1 MIKMNTMKELKSFLL
16 LWISQAVSALGT
28 AMTEYALIVW
38 TYRQQGTA
46 LSITLLT
53 LCSFAPTILFRFVA
67 GAIADRW
74 NKKRIMLAAD
84 LLAACGTF
92 SVCLLYAFSALRVW
106 HLYLINILLS
116 FMNAFQE
123 PAAFVATSLLVPKE
137 HYARA
142 SGLQGFSSAAVSI
155 LAPALSAALLS
166 FGGLKVVL
174 ICDLCSF
181 SVAFIVLLLFI
192 RIPIIERTEKQQR
205 EPLGK
210 ACAEGFRFLRSQAVL
225 LRLILF
231 MTCVNFLA
239 KMSNDGLLS
248 PFVLARTGDD
258 QRILGLVQSFVAL
271 GVMAGSLIVTWMKP
285 VKNRLKLIGISTALV
300 FSGNILQGLSRHPA
314 VWCAAAFG
322 AYAMAA
328 VMNAH
333 MTVFMRD
340 QVPLELQGRVFSA
353 ESTLK
358 NCAIPLGLF
367 LGGLLADDVFEP
379 LMMADSPLQGWLV
392 PFFGEGMG
400 AGIAAQFFVMGVLG
414 IILCLTYLFRERL
427 KNDKNDI
434 NGSGSHPAAAGRK
447 RFG

>member
-1 MIKMNTMKELKSFLL
+1 MKKPNALKGLKSFLL
-16 LWISQAVSALGT
+16 LWSSQAVSSLGT

-38 TYRQQGTA
+38 TYRQEGTA

-53 LCSFAPTILFRFVA
+53 LCSFAPTILFRFAA

-74 NKKRIMLAAD
+74 DKKRIMLTAD
-84 LLAACGTF
+84 LFAACGTF
-92 SVCLLYAFSALRVW
+92 SVFLLYTFSALRVW

-137 HYARA
+137 QYARV
-142 SGLQGFSSAAVSI
+142 SGLQGFSGAAVSI
-155 LAPALSAALLS
+155 LAPALGAGLLA
-166 FGGLKVVL
+166 FGGLKAVL

-181 SVAFIVLLLFI
+181 FAAFTVLLFFI
-192 RIPIIERTEKQQR
+192 RIPKIESTEKEQK
-205 EPLGK
+205 EPFQK
-210 ACAEGFRFLRSQAVL
+210 ACTEGFRFLRSHTVL

-258 QRILGLVQSFVAL
+258 QQFLGLVQSFVAL

-285 VKNRLKLIGISTALV
+285 VKNKLKLIGISTAFV
-300 FSGNILQGLSRHPA
+300 FSGNILQSLSEHPA

-322 AYAMAA
+322 SYAMAA

-333 MTVFMRD
+333 MTVFMRE
-340 QVPLELQGRVFSA
+340 QIPLELQGRVFSA

-367 LGGLLADDVFEP
+367 LGGLLADHVFEP
-379 LMMADSPLQGWLV
+379 FMMSDSSLQRWLTPL
-392 PFFGEGMG
+392 FGKGTG
-400 AGIAAQFFVMGVLG
+400 SGLAVQFFIMGVLG
-414 IILCLTYLFRERL
+414 VILCLIYLKTSDDLRT
-427 KNDKNDI
+427 
-434 NGSGSHPAAAGRK
+434 
-447 RFG
+447 

>member
-1 MIKMNTMKELKSFLL
+1 MRKLNIAKGLKSFLL
-16 LWISQAVSALGT
+16 LWSSQAVSSLGT

-38 TYRQQGTA
+38 VYRQEETA
-46 LSITLLT
+46 LSIALLT

-74 NKKRIMLAAD
+74 NKKRIMLTAD
-84 LLAACGTF
+84 LFAACGSF
-92 SVCLLYAFSALRVW
+92 SVYLLYTFSALRVW

-137 HYARA
+137 QYTRV
-142 SGLQGFSSAAVSI
+142 SGLQGFSGAAVSI
-155 LAPALSAALLS
+155 LAPALGAGLLA

-181 SVAFIVLLLFI
+181 FAAFIVLLLFI
-192 RIPIIERTEKQQR
+192 RIPKVESTIAEQK
-205 EPLGK
+205 EPFRK
-210 ACAEGFRFLRSQAVL
+210 TCAEGFRFLRSHTAL

-231 MTCVNFLA
+231 MSCVNFLA

-248 PFVLARTGDD
+248 PFVLARAGDN
-258 QRILGLVQSFVAL
+258 QQVLGAVQSFVAL

-300 FSGNILQGLSRHPA
+300 FSGNIVQSLSGHPA

-322 AYAMAA
+322 SYAMAA
-328 VMNAH
+328 VMNAY
-333 MTVFMRD
+333 MTVFLRE
-340 QVPLELQGRVFSA
+340 QIPLELQGRVFSA

-367 LGGLLADDVFEP
+367 LGGALADHVFEP
-379 LMMADSPLQGWLV
+379 LMISDSPLQRWLI
-392 PFFGEGMG
+392 PFFGEGTG
-400 AGIAAQFFVMGVLG
+400 AGIAVQFFIMGVLG
-414 IILCLTYLFRERL
+414 IILCLAYLKMSDDSRT
-427 KNDKNDI
+427 
-434 NGSGSHPAAAGRK
+434 
-447 RFG
+447 

>member
-1 MIKMNTMKELKSFLL
+1 MKKLNIVKELKSFLL
-16 LWISQAVSALGT
+16 LWSSQAVSSLGT

-38 TYRQQGTA
+38 VYRQEGTA

-53 LCSFAPTILFRFVA
+53 LCSFAPTILFRFAA

-74 NKKRIMLAAD
+74 DKKRIMLAAD
-84 LLAACGTF
+84 LFAACGSF
-92 SVCLLYAFSALRVW
+92 SVCLLYTFSVLRVW
-106 HLYLINILLS
+106 HLYLINILLG

-137 HYARA
+137 QYARV
-142 SGLQGFSSAAVSI
+142 SGLQGFSGAAVSI
-155 LAPALSAALLS
+155 LAPALGAGLLA

-181 SVAFIVLLLFI
+181 FAAFIVLLLFI
-192 RIPIIERTEKQQR
+192 RIPKIESTEKQQG
-205 EPLGK
+205 EPFRK
-210 ACAEGFRFLRSQAVL
+210 TCAEGFRFLRSHTAL
-225 LRLILF
+225 LHLILF

-248 PFVLARTGDD
+248 PFVLARTGDK
-258 QRILGLVQSFVAL
+258 QQVLGAVQSFAAL

-300 FSGNILQGLSRHPA
+300 FSGNIFQSLSGYPA

-322 AYAMAA
+322 SYAMAA

-333 MTVFMRD
+333 MSVFMRE
-340 QVPLELQGRVFSA
+340 QIPLELQGRVFSA

-367 LGGLLADDVFEP
+367 LGGALSDRVFEP
-379 LMMADSPLQGWLV
+379 LMMPDSPLQRWLI
-392 PFFGEGMG
+392 PLFGEGPG
-400 AGIAAQFFVMGVLG
+400 AGIAVQFFMMGVLG
-414 IILCLTYLFRERL
+414 IIHGY
-427 KNDKNDI
+427 I
-434 NGSGSHPAAAGRK
+434 IPQ
-447 RFG
+447 

>member
-1 MIKMNTMKELKSFLL
+1 MKKLNIVKELKSFLL
-16 LWISQAVSALGT
+16 LWSSQAVSSLGT

-38 TYRQQGTA
+38 VYRQEGTA

-53 LCSFAPTILFRFVA
+53 LCSFAPTILFRFAA

-74 NKKRIMLAAD
+74 DKKRIMLAAD
-84 LLAACGTF
+84 LFAACGSF
-92 SVCLLYAFSALRVW
+92 SVCLLYTFSVLRVW

-137 HYARA
+137 QYARV
-142 SGLQGFSSAAVSI
+142 SGLQGFSGAAVSI
-155 LAPALSAALLS
+155 LAPALGAGLLA

-181 SVAFIVLLLFI
+181 FAAFIVLLLFI
-192 RIPIIERTEKQQR
+192 RIPKIESTEKQQR
-205 EPLGK
+205 EPFRK
-210 ACAEGFRFLRSQAVL
+210 TCAEGFRFLRSHTAL
-225 LRLILF
+225 LHLILF

-248 PFVLARTGDD
+248 PFVLARTGDK
-258 QRILGLVQSFVAL
+258 QQVLGAVQSFAAL

-285 VKNRLKLIGISTALV
+285 VKNRLRLIGISTALV
-300 FSGNILQGLSRHPA
+300 FSGNIFQSLSGYPA

-322 AYAMAA
+322 SYAMAA

-333 MTVFMRD
+333 MSVFMRE
-340 QVPLELQGRVFSA
+340 QIPLELQGRVFSA
-353 ESTLK
+353 ESTMK

-367 LGGLLADDVFEP
+367 LGGELADHVFEP
-379 LMMADSPLQGWLV
+379 LMVSDSPLQRCLL
-392 PFFGEGMG
+392 PLFGEGIG
-400 AGIAAQFFVMGVLG
+400 AGIAVQFFMMGVLG
-414 IILCLTYLFRERL
+414 IMLCLAWLKKSDDFRV
-427 KNDKNDI
+427 
-434 NGSGSHPAAAGRK
+434 
-447 RFG
+447 

>member
-1 MIKMNTMKELKSFLL
+1 MKKPNIMKGLKSFLL
-16 LWISQAVSALGT
+16 LWSSQAVSALGT
-28 AMTEYALIVW
+28 AMTEYALIIWV
-38 TYRQQGTA
+38 YNQEGTA
-46 LSITLLT
+46 LSVALLT

-74 NKKRIMLAAD
+74 DKKRIMLTAD
-84 LLAACGTF
+84 LFAACGTL
-92 SVCLLYAFSALRVW
+92 SVYLLYTYLALRVS

-137 HYARA
+137 QYTRV
-142 SGLQGFSSAAVSI
+142 SGLQSFSGAAVSI
-155 LAPALSAALLS
+155 LAPALGAGLLA

-181 SVAFIVLLLFI
+181 LAAFCVLLFFI
-192 RIPIIERTEKQQR
+192 RIPKAEGTAKAQN
-205 EPLGK
+205 EPFRK
-210 ACAEGFRFLRSQAVL
+210 TCAEGFRFLRSHAVL

-248 PFVLARTGDD
+248 PFVLARTGDR
-258 QRILGLVQSFVAL
+258 QQILGAVQSFVAL

-300 FSGNILQGLSRHPA
+300 FSGNIFQSLSRQPA
-314 VWCAAAFG
+314 VWCAAAF
-322 AYAMAA
+322 ASYAIAA

-333 MTVFMRD
+333 MTAFMRE
-340 QVPLELQGRVFSA
+340 QIPLELQGRVFSA

-358 NCAIPLGLF
+358 NCAIPFGLF
-367 LGGLLADDVFEP
+367 LGGLLADHVFAP
-379 LMMADSPLQGWLV
+379 FMTSDSPLQRWLT
-392 PFFGEGMG
+392 PLFGDGIG
-400 AGIAAQFFVMGVLG
+400 AGIAVQFFIMGALG
-414 IILCLTYLFRERL
+414 IALCLAWL
-427 KNDKNDI
+427 KSS
-434 NGSGSHPAAAGRK
+434 SG
-447 RFG
+447 

>member
-1 MIKMNTMKELKSFLL
+1 MKKLNIMKGLKSFLL
-16 LWISQAVSALGT
+16 LWSSQAVSALGT
-28 AMTEYALIVW
+28 AMTEYALIIWV
-38 TYRQQGTA
+38 YNQEGTA
-46 LSITLLT
+46 LSVALLT

-74 NKKRIMLAAD
+74 DKKRIMLTAD
-84 LLAACGTF
+84 LFAACGTL
-92 SVCLLYAFSALRVW
+92 SVYLLYTFSALRVS

-137 HYARA
+137 QYTRV
-142 SGLQGFSSAAVSI
+142 SGLQSFSGAAVSI
-155 LAPALSAALLS
+155 LAPALGAGLLA

-181 SVAFIVLLLFI
+181 LAAFCVLLFFI
-192 RIPIIERTEKQQR
+192 RIPKAEGTAKAQN
-205 EPLGK
+205 EPFRK
-210 ACAEGFRFLRSQAVL
+210 TCAEGFRFLRSHAVL

-248 PFVLARTGDD
+248 PFVLARTGDR
-258 QRILGLVQSFVAL
+258 QQILGAVQSFVAL

-300 FSGNILQGLSRHPA
+300 FSGNIFQSLSRQPA
-314 VWCAAAFG
+314 VWCAAAF
-322 AYAMAA
+322 ASYAIAA

-333 MTVFMRD
+333 MTAFMRE
-340 QVPLELQGRVFSA
+340 QIPLELQGRVFSA

-358 NCAIPLGLF
+358 NCAIPFGLF
-367 LGGLLADDVFEP
+367 LGGLLADHVFEP
-379 LMMADSPLQGWLV
+379 FMTSDSPLQRWLT
-392 PFFGEGMG
+392 PLFGDGIG
-400 AGIAAQFFVMGVLG
+400 AGIAVQFFIMGALG
-414 IILCLTYLFRERL
+414 IALCLAWLKSSDGFR
-427 KNDKNDI
+427 
-434 NGSGSHPAAAGRK
+434 A
-447 RFG
+447 

>member
-1 MIKMNTMKELKSFLL
+1 MKKSNIMKELKSFLL
-16 LWISQAVSALGT
+16 LWSSQAVSSLGT

-38 TYRQQGTA
+38 VYRQEGTA

-74 NKKRIMLAAD
+74 NKKHIMLAAD
-84 LLAACGTF
+84 LFAACGTF
-92 SVCLLYAFSALRVW
+92 SVYLLYAFSALRVW

-123 PAAFVATSLLVPKE
+123 PAAFVAASLLAPKE
-137 HYARA
+137 QYTRIG
-142 SGLQGFSSAAVSI
+142 GLQGFSGAAVSI
-155 LAPALSAALLS
+155 LAPALGASLLA

-181 SVAFIVLLLFI
+181 FAAFIVLLLFI
-192 RIPIIERTEKQQR
+192 RIPKAEGTEKEQK
-205 EPLGK
+205 EPFRK
-210 ACAEGFRFLRSQAVL
+210 ICAEGFRFLRSHTVL
-225 LRLILF
+225 LRLILL

-248 PFVLARTGDD
+248 PFVLARTGGK
-258 QRILGLVQSFVAL
+258 QQVLGAVQSFVAL
-271 GVMAGSLIVTWMKP
+271 GVMAGSLIAAWMKP

-300 FSGNILQGLSRHPA
+300 FSGNIFQGLSQHPA

-322 AYAMAA
+322 SYAMAA
-328 VMNAH
+328 IMNAH
-333 MTVFMRD
+333 MTALIRE
-340 QVPLELQGRVFSA
+340 QVPLKMQGRVFSA

-358 NCAIPLGLF
+358 NCAIPLGLY
-367 LGGLLADDVFEP
+367 LGGLLADHVFEP
-379 LMMADSPLQGWLV
+379 LMMSDSPLQKWLA

-400 AGIAAQFFVMGVLG
+400 AGIAMQFFMMCVLG
-414 IILCLTYLFRERL
+414 IALCVTYLKREDACRT
-427 KNDKNDI
+427 
-434 NGSGSHPAAAGRK
+434 
-447 RFG
+447 